1 MKERVM
7 FTFQSGL
14 RNIKLCLFRMT
25 EERVKLTFQ
34 SRFTYFKDETSS
46 YVKRNGYIHV

>member
-1 MKERVM
+1 MPPVLQSVNFSKPVTKYSLMLRMKERVM
-7 FTFQSGL
+7 
-14 RNIKLCLFRMT
+14 
-25 EERVKLTFQ
+25 LTFQ